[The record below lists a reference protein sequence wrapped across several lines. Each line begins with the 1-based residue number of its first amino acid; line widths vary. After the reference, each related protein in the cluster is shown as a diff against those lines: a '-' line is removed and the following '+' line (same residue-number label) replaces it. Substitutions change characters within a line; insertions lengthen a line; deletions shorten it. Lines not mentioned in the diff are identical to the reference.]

1 MLGKHC
7 FSQHVQLESSESCA
21 MASTTCTW
29 ELLLPQLPKSL
40 CLACQYVSAAPG
52 VPQPHQVRT
61 INEVKSEKKKFWRS
75 CHFCCFGFNKV
86 FWIQNRYNCSQT
98 EVPQFLT
105 FNSGSTSI
113 RFTAI
118 NLLSVNYCAEHAFI
132 RPDHYIALPLFVFS
146 QYGATQIVAL
156 KHSSIKFYSW
166 SICIFER

>member
-61 INEVKSEKKKFWRS
+61 INEEKSEKKNSEGHVIFAVLVSTKYFE
-75 CHFCCFGFNKV
+75 FKT
-86 FWIQNRYNCSQT
+86 YNCSQT

-118 NLLSVNYCAEHAFI
+118 NLLSVNYCAGHAFI

-166 SICIFER
+166 SIYIFER